1 MEKRWSNRT
10 RIMIGV
16 LLICLLSVNLL
27 YWGSRKEGF
36 FCDELYSY
44 HFTSQLN
51 NPYLV
56 ADREDGTWLNQWHS
70 SEYFQDYL
78 TLTGE
83 EAFGFSGVWRTITA
97 DVHPPVFYLLL
108 NFSSSV
114 FSIVFPGIF
123 TKWSGIFVNILFFLL
138 TIMFLWK
145 LSKELM
151 KSEFWSAVVCVLYGL
166 SAGAVS
172 TVVFVRMYMAFTCF
186 AVLFTYVNA
195 LLWKEVW
202 TKNQNGKVKGW
213 IYPLLSLTA
222 FMGIMTQYYFLVY
235 AFFICAVIWCYSLW
249 KRNYSFAVKYAVA
262 MGAGIAA
269 VLLIWPDILNDIFS
283 GYRGEEAFG
292 NLAAGDGWFTS
303 LPEFFAVI
311 DGELFGK
318 GAFLLLAFAVV
329 LLLYRVLSVWWCIR
343 KDTTEDGSIRIL
355 LQKREERKEFVDYA
369 EETLL
374 EIIENHEQKGDLDK
388 AIEIAEHG
396 KEISEVISEKLEE
409 LIRKKK
415 AEEKRKYIFEEGEE
429 LLEQLYQAAQN
440 EDYSKISLL
449 ISSEE
454 ADTIIWSNLGI
465 DDSISYPEENG
476 IQMQIY
482 IKPVYD
488 DSVYDEERGYWY
500 LGTGVYYGNLVNGKK
515 EGSGWAI
522 LDFAPENS
530 PGSYQKFDGE
540 WKNNAPNGNGE
551 LISVNI
557 VERRQE
563 RIVGNYTDGL
573 ENGHMVNVS
582 SKPDIVI
589 QWDYDSIMGVRQ
601 KKGEDLYGD
610 GSYVYSYGIY
620 LDAEHK
626 NATGNPSASVS
637 EGVKC
642 GIPGWRTE

>member
-1 MEKRWSNRT
+1 MKKIKRT
-10 RIMIGV
+10 VVYFIIL
-16 LLICLLSVNLL
+16 LLICGCEKTKTIEQQIVEQMELGEKYLLEQRYEEAIVVFNKAIEIEPQNIVL
-27 YWGSRKEGF
+27 YER
-36 FCDELYSY
+36 LAYAYSLQGNEEKMLETIY
-44 HFTSQLN
+44 KGIIIVQ
-51 NPYLV
+51 
-56 ADREDGTWLNQWHS
+56 E
-70 SEYFQDYL
+70 
-78 TLTGE
+78 LTGE
-83 EAFGFSGVWRTITA
+83 ERE
-97 DVHPPVFYLLL
+97 
-108 NFSSSV
+108 
-114 FSIVFPGIF
+114 
-123 TKWSGIFVNILFFLL
+123 KFV
-138 TIMFLWK
+138 
-145 LSKELM
+145 
-151 KSEFWSAVVCVLYGL
+151 A
-166 SAGAVS
+166 
-172 TVVFVRMYMAFTCF
+172 
-186 AVLFTYVNA
+186 
-195 LLWKEVW
+195 
-202 TKNQNGKVKGW
+202 
-213 IYPLLSLTA
+213 
-222 FMGIMTQYYFLVY
+222 
-235 AFFICAVIWCYSLW
+235 
-249 KRNYSFAVKYAVA
+249 
-262 MGAGIAA
+262 
-269 VLLIWPDILNDIFS
+269 
-283 GYRGEEAFG
+283 
-292 NLAAGDGWFTS
+292 
-303 LPEFFAVI
+303 
-311 DGELFGK
+311 
-318 GAFLLLAFAVV
+318 
-329 LLLYRVLSVWWCIR
+329 
-343 KDTTEDGSIRIL
+343 
-355 LQKREERKEFVDYA
+355 YA
-369 EETLL
+369 EEILL
-374 EIIENHEQKGDLDK
+374 EIIENYKQKGDLDK

-429 LLEQLYQAAQN
+429 LLEQLYQAAQS

-465 DDSISYPEENG
+465 DDSISYPEDNG

-522 LDFAPENS
+522 LNFAPEDS

-620 LDAEHK
+620 LDDEHK
-626 NATGNPSASVS
+626 NETGNPSASVR

-642 GIPGWRTE
+642 GIPGWSTE

>member
-1 MEKRWSNRT
+1 MKKIKRT
-10 RIMIGV
+10 VVYFIIL
-16 LLICLLSVNLL
+16 LLICGCEKTKTIEQQIAEQMELGEKYLLEQK
-27 YWGSRKEGF
+27 Y
-36 FCDELYSY
+36 
-44 HFTSQLN
+44 
-51 NPYLV
+51 
-56 ADREDGTWLNQWHS
+56 
-70 SEYFQDYL
+70 
-78 TLTGE
+78 E
-83 EAFGFSGVWRTITA
+83 EAIV
-97 DVHPPVFYLLL
+97 VF
-108 NFSSSV
+108 NKA
-114 FSIVFPGIF
+114 IEIEPQ
-123 TKWSGIFVNILFFLL
+123 NI
-138 TIMFLWK
+138 
-145 LSKELM
+145 
-151 KSEFWSAVVCVLYGL
+151 VLYERL
-166 SAGAVS
+166 A
-172 TVVFVRMYMAFTCF
+172 
-186 AVLFTYVNA
+186 
-195 LLWKEVW
+195 
-202 TKNQNGKVKGW
+202 
-213 IYPLLSLTA
+213 
-222 FMGIMTQYYFLVY
+222 Y
-235 AFFICAVIWCYSLW
+235 AYSLQGNEE
-249 KRNYSFAVKYAVA
+249 KMLETIYK
-262 MGAGIAA
+262 GIII
-269 VLLIWPDILNDIFS
+269 VQELS
-283 GYRGEEAFG
+283 G
-292 NLAAGDGWFTS
+292 
-303 LPEFFAVI
+303 
-311 DGELFGK
+311 
-318 GAFLLLAFAVV
+318 
-329 LLLYRVLSVWWCIR
+329 
-343 KDTTEDGSIRIL
+343 
-355 LQKREERKEFVDYA
+355 EERKEFVDYA

-449 ISSEE
+449 NSSEE

-637 EGVKC
+637 DGVKC

>member
-1 MEKRWSNRT
+1 MKKIKRT
-10 RIMIGV
+10 VVYFIIL
-16 LLICLLSVNLL
+16 LLICGCEKTKTIEQQIAEQMELGEKYLLEQK
-27 YWGSRKEGF
+27 Y
-36 FCDELYSY
+36 
-44 HFTSQLN
+44 
-51 NPYLV
+51 
-56 ADREDGTWLNQWHS
+56 
-70 SEYFQDYL
+70 
-78 TLTGE
+78 E
-83 EAFGFSGVWRTITA
+83 EAIV
-97 DVHPPVFYLLL
+97 VF
-108 NFSSSV
+108 NKA
-114 FSIVFPGIF
+114 IEIEPQ
-123 TKWSGIFVNILFFLL
+123 NI
-138 TIMFLWK
+138 
-145 LSKELM
+145 
-151 KSEFWSAVVCVLYGL
+151 VLYERL
-166 SAGAVS
+166 A
-172 TVVFVRMYMAFTCF
+172 
-186 AVLFTYVNA
+186 
-195 LLWKEVW
+195 
-202 TKNQNGKVKGW
+202 
-213 IYPLLSLTA
+213 
-222 FMGIMTQYYFLVY
+222 Y
-235 AFFICAVIWCYSLW
+235 AYSLQGNEE
-249 KRNYSFAVKYAVA
+249 KMLETIYK
-262 MGAGIAA
+262 GIII
-269 VLLIWPDILNDIFS
+269 VQELS
-283 GYRGEEAFG
+283 G
-292 NLAAGDGWFTS
+292 
-303 LPEFFAVI
+303 
-311 DGELFGK
+311 
-318 GAFLLLAFAVV
+318 
-329 LLLYRVLSVWWCIR
+329 
-343 KDTTEDGSIRIL
+343 
-355 LQKREERKEFVDYA
+355 EERKEFVDYA

-465 DDSISYPEENG
+465 DGSISYPEENG

-573 ENGHMVNVS
+573 
-582 SKPDIVI
+582 
-589 QWDYDSIMGVRQ
+589 
-601 KKGEDLYGD
+601 
-610 GSYVYSYGIY
+610 
-620 LDAEHK
+620 
-626 NATGNPSASVS
+626 
-637 EGVKC
+637 
-642 GIPGWRTE
+642 